1 MEKKRPQ
8 LNLDELHQ
16 LRWLLGGVLTLISV
30 WTVLYLEI
38 DAWVLM
44 GIATAAILAV
54 LVRPKLPARLPPLA
68 HKLAFP
74 FIVAFFAW
82 DLYSTAEVLPA
93 GIRLGLL
100 LLLYRGVSYRKKR
113 DDLQIIILGLILVMV
128 AGVLT
133 VSLAFAVQILVFT
146 GCTLAFLFVITLA
159 EAAEGREGPGS
170 GIRGMEHG
178 RLPAWA
184 GGSWRRLAR
193 RLREVADWRLLAAG
207 GALFIGVVAVSALL
221 FMAIP
226 RFQLENSFFLD
237 RFITKKSRTGFSD
250 TISLGDVIDIQQ
262 DNSVALRVDV
272 SDPARIPATPYWRMV
287 VLDEYR
293 AGLLRTSRRLRNEM
307 VMATQMTP
315 FVMGLLPPARGAPVY
330 WTFYFEAGISRH
342 LPVVGPFYLMRFR
355 EPQWVQQQ
363 ISLRMTALRNEPV
376 TMTAYR
382 VEGMLTDG
390 FVPDRLFGSILR
402 NAQRG
407 QVADKP
413 GRKEADEHGPP
424 RVVYPLTTLQL
435 PERTDDRQALNQMA
449 DSITGGARVS
459 AEEFATR
466 ASRWLTDKH
475 GYSLQVVLPEG
486 NRDPVVLWMESSL
499 PGHCE
504 LFTAAFTLLARAAG
518 FPTRAITGFKGGDW
532 NAYENY
538 FMVRNSHA
546 HAWCEVYD
554 GGTGWFRVDPT
565 IGAAAV
571 TTSRQSQAGEAALGR
586 RLDRSWQARLD
597 AVRILWYR
605 RIVSFDQRTQMAL
618 LLSLKETTGNIG
630 VALREVLGEAG
641 VSLRHWLQRPWSV
654 PRMLDW
660 LGAALGGVVAVVLWW
675 RHGRSWWWRILGA
688 RRHGETD
695 PVRRE
700 AGRWLRKLV
709 EGRTERQR
717 HSVTSKVEGLDMW
730 TDLQR
735 LRYGPRD
742 TWPEPQAVFRRAR
755 RARRAARRTISWR

>member
-1 MEKKRPQ
+1 MR
-8 LNLDELHQ
+8 
-16 LRWLLGGVLTLISV
+16 
-30 WTVLYLEI
+30 
-38 DAWVLM
+38 AW
-44 GIATAAILAV
+44 
-54 LVRPKLPARLPPLA
+54 
-68 HKLAFP
+68 
-74 FIVAFFAW
+74 
-82 DLYSTAEVLPA
+82 E
-93 GIRLGLL
+93 
-100 LLLYRGVSYRKKR
+100 RGV
-113 DDLQIIILGLILVMV
+113 M
-128 AGVLT
+128 
-133 VSLAFAVQILVFT
+133 
-146 GCTLAFLFVITLA
+146 
-159 EAAEGREGPGS
+159 
-170 GIRGMEHG
+170 
-178 RLPAWA
+178 
-184 GGSWRRLAR
+184 
-193 RLREVADWRLLAAG
+193 
-207 GALFIGVVAVSALL
+207 
-221 FMAIP
+221 
-226 RFQLENSFFLD
+226 
-237 RFITKKSRTGFSD
+237 
-250 TISLGDVIDIQQ
+250 
-262 DNSVALRVDV
+262 
-272 SDPARIPATPYWRMV
+272 
-287 VLDEYR
+287 
-293 AGLLRTSRRLRNEM
+293 
-307 VMATQMTP
+307 
-315 FVMGLLPPARGAPVY
+315 
-330 WTFYFEAGISRH
+330 
-342 LPVVGPFYLMRFR
+342 
-355 EPQWVQQQ
+355 
-363 ISLRMTALRNEPV
+363 
-376 TMTAYR
+376 
-382 VEGMLTDG
+382 
-390 FVPDRLFGSILR
+390 
-402 NAQRG
+402 
-407 QVADKP
+407 
-413 GRKEADEHGPP
+413 
-424 RVVYPLTTLQL
+424 
-435 PERTDDRQALNQMA
+435 
-449 DSITGGARVS
+449 
-459 AEEFATR
+459 
-466 ASRWLTDKH
+466 
-475 GYSLQVVLPEG
+475 
-486 NRDPVVLWMESSL
+486 WMESNL

-605 RIVSFDQRTQMAL
+605 RIVNFDQRTQMAL

>member
-1 MEKKRPQ
+1 MERKRPQ
-8 LNLDELHQ
+8 LNLDELYQ
-16 LRWLLGGVLTLISV
+16 LRWLLGGGLALISV
-30 WTVLYLEI
+30 WTVFYLEI

-44 GIATAAILAV
+44 GIATTVVLAA
-54 LVRPKLPARLPPLA
+54 LVRPDLPAHLPPLA

-93 GIRLGLL
+93 MIRLDIL
-100 LLLYRGVSYRKKR
+100 LLLYRGISYRKKR
-113 DDLQIIILGLILVMV
+113 DELQIIVLGLFLVMV

-133 VSLAFAVQILVFT
+133 VSLAFAVQILAFT

-159 EAAEGREGPGS
+159 EAAEGRENPEPGIQQVARERVPS
-170 GIRGMEHG
+170 WARGD
-178 RLPAWA
+178 
-184 GGSWRRLAR
+184 WRRLAR
-193 RLREVADWRLLAAG
+193 RLREVADWRLLALG

-250 TISLGDVIDIQQ
+250 SIRFGDVIDIQQ

-272 SDPARIPATPYWRMV
+272 SDPAHIPVTPYWRMV

-293 AGLLRTSRRLRNEM
+293 AGLLRTSRRLQSEM
-307 VMATQMTP
+307 VITTQMTP
-315 FVMGLLPPARGAPVY
+315 FVTGLLPPSRGAPIY

-342 LPVVGPFYLMRFR
+342 LPVLGSFYLMRFR
-355 EPQWVQQQ
+355 EPQWVQLQV
-363 ISLRMTALRNEPV
+363 SLRMTALRDEPV

-382 VEGMLTDG
+382 VEGMRTDG
-390 FVPDRLFGSILR
+390 FVPDRLFGAKLR
-402 NAQRG
+402 SAQRG
-407 QVADKP
+407 QFEGKP
-413 GRKEADEHGPP
+413 GRQEVDERGQP
-424 RVVYPLTTLQL
+424 RTVYPLTTLQL
-435 PERTDDRQALNQMA
+435 PERTDDQQALSQMA
-449 DSITGGARVS
+449 DSITGGAKVS

-466 ASRWLTDKH
+466 ASRWLTEKH
-475 GYSLQVVLPEG
+475 GYSLQVTLPEG
-486 NRDPVVLWMESSL
+486 SRDQVVMWMESNL

-546 HAWCEVYD
+546 HAWCEVYN
-554 GGTGWFRVDPT
+554 GSTGWFRVDPT

-571 TTSRQSQAGEAALGR
+571 TASGQSQTGEAAISR
-586 RLDRSWQARLD
+586 RLNRSWQARLD

-605 RIVSFDQRTQMAL
+605 RIVSFDQRAQMAL
-618 LLSLKETTGNIG
+618 LLSLKETTGNLG
-630 VALREVLGEAG
+630 MALRDVLGKAG
-641 VSLRHWLQRPWSV
+641 ASLRHWLQRPWNV
-654 PRMLDW
+654 PRVLGW
-660 LGAALGGVVAVVLWW
+660 LGSALGAAVAVALWW
-675 RHGRSWWWRILGA
+675 RHGRSWWWRVVGT
-688 RRHGETD
+688 RRHGRTD

-700 AGRWLRKLV
+700 AGRWLARLRALP
-709 EGRTERQR
+709 EA
-717 HSVTSKVEGLDMW
+717 GLSAEAEEVRA
-730 TDLQR
+730 DLLR

-755 RARRAARRTISWR
+755 RARRMARRTINWR

>member
-193 RLREVADWRLLAAG
+193 RLREVADWRLLVLG
-207 GALFIGVVAVSALL
+207 GALFVGVVAVSSLL

-262 DNSVALRVDV
+262 DKSVALRVDV

-315 FVMGLLPPARGAPVY
+315 FVTGLLPPTRGAKV
-330 WTFYFEAGISRH
+330 H
-342 LPVVGPFYLMRFR
+342 
-355 EPQWVQQQ
+355 Q
-363 ISLRMTALRNEPV
+363 
-376 TMTAYR
+376 
-382 VEGMLTDG
+382 
-390 FVPDRLFGSILR
+390 
-402 NAQRG
+402 
-407 QVADKP
+407 
-413 GRKEADEHGPP
+413 
-424 RVVYPLTTLQL
+424 
-435 PERTDDRQALNQMA
+435 
-449 DSITGGARVS
+449 
-459 AEEFATR
+459 
-466 ASRWLTDKH
+466 
-475 GYSLQVVLPEG
+475 
-486 NRDPVVLWMESSL
+486 
-499 PGHCE
+499 
-504 LFTAAFTLLARAAG
+504 
-518 FPTRAITGFKGGDW
+518 
-532 NAYENY
+532 NAY
-538 FMVRNSHA
+538 F
-546 HAWCEVYD
+546 
-554 GGTGWFRVDPT
+554 
-565 IGAAAV
+565 
-571 TTSRQSQAGEAALGR
+571 
-586 RLDRSWQARLD
+586 
-597 AVRILWYR
+597 
-605 RIVSFDQRTQMAL
+605 
-618 LLSLKETTGNIG
+618 
-630 VALREVLGEAG
+630 
-641 VSLRHWLQRPWSV
+641 
-654 PRMLDW
+654 
-660 LGAALGGVVAVVLWW
+660 
-675 RHGRSWWWRILGA
+675 
-688 RRHGETD
+688 
-695 PVRRE
+695 
-700 AGRWLRKLV
+700 
-709 EGRTERQR
+709 
-717 HSVTSKVEGLDMW
+717 
-730 TDLQR
+730 
-735 LRYGPRD
+735 
-742 TWPEPQAVFRRAR
+742 
-755 RARRAARRTISWR
+755 

>member
-1 MEKKRPQ
+1 MDRKRPQ
-8 LNLDELHQ
+8 LNVDELRQ
-16 LRWLLGGVLTLISV
+16 LRWLLGGLLVLIAVS
-30 WTVLYLEI
+30 TVGYMEI
-38 DAWVLM
+38 DSWLL
-44 GIATAAILAV
+44 ATVTTVAV
-54 LVRPKLPARLPPLA
+54 LLALARPDLPARVPRLA
-68 HKLAFP
+68 HRFAFP
-74 FIVAFFAW
+74 VIVTLFAW
-82 DLYSTAEVLPA
+82 DFYSSAQLLPA
-93 GIRLGLL
+93 IVHLDFL

-113 DDLQIIILGLILVMV
+113 DDLQIIVLGLFLVMV

-159 EAAEGREGPGS
+159 EAVEGGEGPGP
-170 GIRGMEHG
+170 GPPGGEHG
-178 RLPAWA
+178 RPPAWA
-184 GGSWRRLAR
+184 EVNWRRLAR
-193 RLREVADWRLLAAG
+193 RLGAVADWRLLALG
-207 GALFIGVVAVSALL
+207 GALFVGVVAVSALL

-250 TISLGDVIDIQQ
+250 SISLGDVIDIQQ

-272 SDPARIPATPYWRMV
+272 SDPARIPASPYWRMV

-293 AGLLRTSRRLRNEM
+293 AGTLRTSRRLRNEM
-307 VMATQMTP
+307 TIATLMTP
-315 FVMGLLPPARGAPVY
+315 FVTGQLPPARGVPVY

-342 LPVVGPFYLMRFR
+342 LPVVGSFYLMRFR

-363 ISLRMTALRNEPV
+363 VSLRMTALRNEPV

-390 FVPDRLFGSILR
+390 FVPDRLFGAMMRS
-402 NAQRG
+402 AQRG

-413 GRKEADEHGPP
+413 GRQETDEHGQP
-424 RVVYPLTTLQL
+424 RVGYPLTTLQL
-435 PERTDDRQALNQMA
+435 PERPDDRQAINQMV
-449 DSITGGARVS
+449 DSITGGAKVS

-486 NRDPVVLWMESSL
+486 DHDPVVRWMESTL

-571 TTSRQSQAGEAALGR
+571 TTSRQNQAGEAALGR
-586 RLDRSWQARLD
+586 QLDRSWQARLD

-618 LLSLKETTGNIG
+618 LLSLKETTGNLG
-630 VALREVLGEAG
+630 ATFRAVLDAAG
-641 VSLRHWLQRPWSV
+641 AAVRHWLQRPWSV
-654 PRMLDW
+654 PRVLGW
-660 LGAALGGVVAVVLWW
+660 SGAALGGMVAIVLWW
-675 RHGRSWWWRILGA
+675 RHGRSWWWRVRGA
-688 RRHGETD
+688 RRHGGTD

-709 EGRTERQR
+709 EGREAKGE
-717 HSVTSKVEGLDMW
+717 SLDVW
-730 TDLQR
+730 ADLQR
-735 LRYGPRD
+735 LRYGSRG

-755 RARRAARRTISWR
+755 RAQRAVRRTLSWR